1 MIHHATRNQ
10 IRQLTWPVQLE
21 SIIFYANWEAQ
32 ERSIP
37 SSTLSKGWCLCIH
50 CSPFQL
56 SFFKMLSS
64 PMRILQLLGYPIL
77 VVEGAGR
84 EFTSTRERLTL
95 QVSFVGEIGPR
106 SPNNKYL
113 SLGLPTRL
121 HPALTQCL
129 MCEGEISGVSQSE
142 CPILKM
148 VLLNGETKV

>member
-1 MIHHATRNQ
+1 
-10 IRQLTWPVQLE
+10 
-21 SIIFYANWEAQ
+21 
-32 ERSIP
+32 
-37 SSTLSKGWCLCIH
+37 
-50 CSPFQL
+50 
-56 SFFKMLSS
+56 MLLS
-64 PMRILQLLGYPIL
+64 PMTQLLGYPIL

-129 MCEGEISGVSQSE
+129 MCEGEISGVI
-142 CPILKM
+142 PIR
-148 VLLNGETKV
+148 VSNIENGAS